1 MSILSQLQTIF
12 SSPSYTD
19 RISAETQAEIT
30 KNGFGNNAKYAPDQY
45 NEIYSNLLDM
55 VAKIQNFGYE
65 YAGIDLSRFSKGFLA
80 YGDAIIDNFIDI
92 ADQGN
97 IPKLINSEK
106 DNDGVTTV
114 DPYTIKWA
122 NLKTGYYV
130 GDYDLQYQVTTTIDR
145 VKKAFISEAGITNFI
160 SLCKNVLPESLKLD
174 RFLIFRNMLASDE
187 IYATSKEFTVAPMS
201 ADEPVF
207 TAEQA
212 MTIISQI
219 RNYAYALEN
228 NNTKYNRMGVHSNT
242 PTKQRILFINTGVYN
257 ALATAMKN
265 VYHNEIDFGVG
276 EVILIPDFGEK
287 AVESGQ
293 FASIVDER
301 GLYLYDTLEPYEWTI
316 WNGKGLYWNTF
327 LSYRG
332 KIAYAL
338 HRNSV
343 RFTLKESA

>member
-1 MSILSQLQTIF
+1 MKITTQNIIVWEFIL
-12 SSPSYTD
+12 
-19 RISAETQAEIT
+19 
-30 KNGFGNNAKYAPDQY
+30 
-45 NEIYSNLLDM
+45 
-55 VAKIQNFGYE
+55 
-65 YAGIDLSRFSKGFLA
+65 
-80 YGDAIIDNFIDI
+80 
-92 ADQGN
+92 
-97 IPKLINSEK
+97 
-106 DNDGVTTV
+106 
-114 DPYTIKWA
+114 
-122 NLKTGYYV
+122 
-130 GDYDLQYQVTTTIDR
+130 
-145 VKKAFISEAGITNFI
+145 
-160 SLCKNVLPESLKLD
+160 
-174 RFLIFRNMLASDE
+174 
-187 IYATSKEFTVAPMS
+187 
-201 ADEPVF
+201 
-207 TAEQA
+207 
-212 MTIISQI
+212 
-219 RNYAYALEN
+219 
-228 NNTKYNRMGVHSNT
+228 
-242 PTKQRILFINTGVYN
+242 NTGVYN